1 MRLFKM
7 HCQQAENSLGEIPVK
22 DTILNNSFDKE
33 TCKKILKL
41 FNKDSSIYKNDHD
54 IKNK

>member
-41 FNKDSSIYKNDHD
+41 FNKDSSI
-54 IKNK
+54 